1 MGLTALYFGSF
12 NPLHNGHLAVAKYVV
27 AQGYA
32 EEVWFVV
39 SPQNPHKTATDL
51 APEQDRLEMVRRAV
65 EGVNG
70 VEVCDVEF
78 AMSKPSYTVRT
89 IDYLRQL
96 YPKRQFAILGGGD
109 VAATIATWR
118 EGERL
123 MAENR
128 ILIYPRDDHDS
139 FSAPFQMLADA
150 PRMNISSTLV
160 RQRIADGGEWRNLVP
175 AEVADYIKRHK
186 LYYGKRDSE

>member
-1 MGLTALYFGSF
+1 MGITALYFGSF

-96 YPKRQFAILGGGD
+96 YPERQFAILGGGD

-123 MAENR
+123 MTENR

-139 FSAPFQMLADA
+139 FSAPFQMLAGA

-160 RQRIADGGEWRNLVP
+160 RQRIADGGEWRDLVP

>member
-1 MGLTALYFGSF
+1 MGITALYFGSF

-96 YPKRQFAILGGGD
+96 YPERQFAILGGGD
-109 VAATIATWR
+109 VAAMIATWR

-123 MAENR
+123 MTENR

-139 FSAPFQMLADA
+139 FSAPFQMLAGA

-160 RQRIADGGEWRNLVP
+160 RQRIADGGEWRDLVP